1 MYIEYFRL
9 NERPFSL
16 TPDPRFL
23 FMSDRHREGLA
34 HLLYGVQQS
43 GGFVQLTGEI
53 GSGKTTL
60 SRCLTSQLP
69 PETDIALILNP
80 RLTVSELLA
89 AICDELGIA
98 YPSQTDS
105 IKVLTDALNQ
115 HLLSTHGRGRR
126 TVLLI
131 DEAQNLHIDVLEQV
145 RLLTNLESSKEKL
158 LQVILI
164 GQPELIAILDRDNLR
179 QLKQRITARY
189 HLRPL
194 SRNET
199 SAYIEHRLLIAGSRD
214 PIFTARARRL
224 AHRLSG
230 GIPRLI
236 NIICDRALLGAYA
249 LDKRK
254 IGCAIVRRAYREVQ
268 GGVPRHRRSRL
279 IWTAAAVVLASMA
292 IMAVF
297 VLNPGLL
304 SISRHNLSEDNINVG
319 VDSSAVKSKVIDTPS
334 MDHKTVLARSELR
347 QANDFPNPKMAA
359 SAKSEVVPDQRNE
372 GSAESRVY
380 RGSMPE
386 GANAETFTDDAMSSA
401 APDIDHMHPSLADIL
416 ADPSLRGDTLSSF
429 TNLFAQWGVK
439 IALSPSDLGCSTA
452 RAYGFE
458 CFYQKGSWAQLR
470 RLDLPAILEFQ
481 LPSGLRHPATLIG
494 LGENTATLAIG
505 VREYVY
511 PLDEIDR
518 LWEGSFILFWKPPF
532 EARQISFGDRGEN
545 INWIREALDILEK
558 KASDPDAS
566 DLFDESLRHRVVAFQ
581 REQSLIQDGVVGRE
595 TLMKITQ
602 ILEGPKAPSVSRYS
616 H

>member
-1 MYIEYFRL
+1 
-9 NERPFSL
+9 
-16 TPDPRFL
+16 
-23 FMSDRHREGLA
+23 MSDRHREGLA

-69 PETDIALILNP
+69 PGTDIALILNP

-98 YPSQTDS
+98 YPAQTDS

-115 HLLSTHGRGRR
+115 HLLSTHGQGRR

-199 SAYIEHRLLIAGSRD
+199 CAYIEHRLLIAGSRD

-224 AHRLSG
+224 VHRLSG

-254 IGCAIVRRAYREVQ
+254 IGSAIVRRAYREVQ
-268 GGVPRHRRSRL
+268 GGVSRYRRSRL
-279 IWTAAAVVLASMA
+279 IWTAGAVVLACMA
-292 IMAVF
+292 IMTVF

-304 SISRHNLSEDNINVG
+304 SISRHNASEDNINVG
-319 VDSSAVKSKVIDTPS
+319 VDSSAAVGSKVIDTPS
-334 MDHKTVLARSELR
+334 MEHKTVLARSELR

-359 SAKSEVVPDQRNE
+359 SAKSEVVPDQNNKR
-372 GSAESRVY
+372 SVESRVY
-380 RGSMPE
+380 RASMPE
-386 GANAETFTDDAMSSA
+386 DANTETFADDAMSSA
-401 APDIDHMHPSLADIL
+401 SPDLDHMHPRLADIL
-416 ADPSLRGDTLSSF
+416 ADPSLRGDTRSSF
-429 TNLFAQWGVK
+429 TNLFAQWGIKV
-439 IALSPSDLGCSTA
+439 ALSPSDLGCSVA

-458 CFYQKGSWAQLR
+458 CFYQKGNWAQLR
-470 RLDLPAILEFQ
+470 RLDLPAILELQ
-481 LPSGLRHPATLIG
+481 LPSGLRYDATLIG
-494 LGENTATLAIG
+494 LGEDTATLAIG

-511 PLDEIDR
+511 PLEEIDR
-518 LWEGSFILFWKPPF
+518 LWEGSFILLWKPPF
-532 EARQISFGDRGEN
+532 EARQISFGDRGEYTK
-545 INWIREALDILEK
+545 WIREVLDILEK

-566 DLFDESLRHRVVAFQ
+566 DLFDESLRRRVVAFQ
-581 REQSLIQDGVVGRE
+581 REHSLIQDGVVGRE

-602 ILEGPKAPSVSRYS
+602 ILEGPNVPSVSRYS